1 MHAIFLAALV
11 FLIYNSDGSAQSLT
25 GNMVYKKGD
34 PVPLYANKVGPFANP
49 SEQYEF
55 YTLPF
60 CAPKEEERKGLHLG
74 EVLGGDRMM
83 KSLYSLPFLVKF
95 TARTLCSYTLQPKEI
110 ELFQRAIDADYFF
123 ELIYDGIPVRG
134 FIGERKKEII
144 HGETVTA
151 YHLFTHYIFS
161 ISHNGEKILGV
172 RWEHDPFD
180 FLDITDKDK
189 ELDVHFKYSSKWL
202 KATGENN
209 HMLGTP
215 ADQEHLH
222 IRWFSILNSI
232 GTVLLLTG
240 FLAVILMR
248 VLRNDI
254 SRYALMEQGGDSAMT
269 EETGWKLVHGDVFR
283 PPPHPE
289 LLCAVLGNGM
299 QLLCIVIGVLLLAL
313 LGVYSHYNRGAL
325 LVASLVRNIPALLL
339 PNPPLTHVHSRRAA
353 GKLSKLCYLGELRE
367 SFLSCLSRPPSVSV
381 APFCRVPA
389 TPHPRRP
396 PTVLSC
402 RQVLIS
408 LLSLLSRLSSL
419 SSSLFSLFSH
429 CLTPADALLPHVERQ
444 RLLCRHRLLQAR
456 GPPPAAGAGAGLR
469 PLPGPALRRRRGAQ
483 PRRRRLRLV
492 DGPAPRHRPRHPPP
506 PHPRLP
512 PPPPPRR
519 RRRPRPR
526 PAAGRALPHGP
537 AAARHTAAA
546 VAPARAGARGSGGIP
561 ALQVACARARARER
575 VQRAGKG

>member
-1 MHAIFLAALV
+1 MHLRIIVAFFFV
-11 FLIYNSDGSAQSLT
+11 SYNSHGSAQSLP
-25 GNMVYKKGD
+25 GNVEYKKGD

-110 ELFQRAIDADYFF
+110 EMFQRAIDEDYFF

-134 FIGERKKEII
+134 FIGEKKKEIV
-144 HGETVTA
+144 HGETTAA

-180 FLDITDKDK
+180 YLDITDKDK
-189 ELDVHFKYSSKWL
+189 EVDVHFKYSSKWL
-202 KATGENN
+202 KPSPGTT
-209 HMLGTP
+209 HLLGDTP
-215 ADQEHLH
+215 ADQEHLQ

-269 EETGWKLVHGDVFR
+269 EESGWKLVHGDVFR
-283 PPPHPE
+283 PPQHPE
-289 LLCAVLGNGM
+289 LLCAVLGNGA
-299 QLLCIVIGVLLLAL
+299 QLLCIVLGVLLLAL

-325 LVASLVRNIPALLL
+325 LVAALVR
-339 PNPPLTHVHSRRAA
+339 
-353 GKLSKLCYLGELRE
+353 
-367 SFLSCLSRPPSVSV
+367 
-381 APFCRVPA
+381 AP
-389 TPHPRRP
+389 
-396 PTVLSC
+396 
-402 RQVLIS
+402 
-408 LLSLLSRLSSL
+408 
-419 SSSLFSLFSH
+419 
-429 CLTPADALLPHVERQ
+429 
-444 RLLCRHRLLQAR
+444 
-456 GPPPAAGAGAGLR
+456 
-469 PLPGPALRRRRGAQ
+469 
-483 PRRRRLRLV
+483 
-492 DGPAPRHRPRHPPP
+492 
-506 PHPRLP
+506 
-512 PPPPPRR
+512 
-519 RRRPRPR
+519 
-526 PAAGRALPHGP
+526 P
-537 AAARHTAAA
+537 AAARAGAAGERL
-546 VAPARAGARGSGGIP
+546 ARAGAAGER
-561 ALQVACARARARER
+561 LARAGAAGERRGGRLRASMLTAELGSRR
-575 VQRAGKG
+575 SVGHGGAGVAAELV